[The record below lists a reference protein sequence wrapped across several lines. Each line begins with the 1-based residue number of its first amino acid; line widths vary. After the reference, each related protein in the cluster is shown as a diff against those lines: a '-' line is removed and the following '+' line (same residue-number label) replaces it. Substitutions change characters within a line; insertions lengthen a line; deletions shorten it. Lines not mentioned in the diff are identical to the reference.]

1 MKLTGLV
8 TFTQIFFL
16 KALHLHLAGFDSL
29 LILKKYIMLSG
40 FQLPTILYKVVSD
53 HVFALELAFSRR
65 SDRGDGAK
73 R

>member
-1 MKLTGLV
+1 MW
-8 TFTQIFFL
+8 
-16 KALHLHLAGFDSL
+16 
-29 LILKKYIMLSG
+29 SG

-53 HVFALELAFSRR
+53 HVFALELAFSKR